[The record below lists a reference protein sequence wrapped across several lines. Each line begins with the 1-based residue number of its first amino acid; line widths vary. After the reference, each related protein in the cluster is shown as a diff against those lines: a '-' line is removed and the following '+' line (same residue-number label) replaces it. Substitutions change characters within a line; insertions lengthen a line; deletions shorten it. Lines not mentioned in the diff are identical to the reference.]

1 MFDANIIAQLVIS
14 GVIIGSIYALVS
26 GGLSMIYGVMDIINA
41 AHGEYMMAA
50 MYLSVI
56 LYSLFGTDPYLSLL
70 VTVPFTFGLGI
81 LTFYTLIR
89 PVVDEPPAYPMLITI
104 GVSIALQNLAL
115 YLFTADYRMISLPYV
130 SRTLKLGLVSI
141 TLGEFIALAGS
152 LSISFGFYW
161 LLMRTDLGR
170 RIRAAS
176 EDREGALLM
185 GINVR
190 RTQAIAFGLGTAL
203 LGVSGP
209 LLMPIYYVS
218 PTVGELFLL
227 RAFVIVVLGGM
238 GNFIGALV
246 GGMIIGICEVG
257 GTIFLPGSLS
267 PVLSFV
273 IFIGFLLFRPQGL
286 FGNKRS

>member
-1 MFDANIIAQLVIS
+1 
-14 GVIIGSIYALVS
+14 
-26 GGLSMIYGVMDIINA
+26 
-41 AHGEYMMAA
+41 
-50 MYLSVI
+50 
-56 LYSLFGTDPYLSLL
+56 
-70 VTVPFTFGLGI
+70 
-81 LTFYTLIR
+81 
-89 PVVDEPPAYPMLITI
+89 MLITI
-104 GVSIALQNLAL
+104 GVSIALQNLGL
-115 YLFTADYRMISLPYV
+115 YLFSADYRMISLPFV
-130 SRTLKLGLVSI
+130 SQTLKFGMVSI
-141 TLGEFIALAGS
+141 TVGEFIALAGS
-152 LSISFGFYW
+152 LSISFGFYG
-161 LLMRTDLGR
+161 LLMKTDLGR

-203 LGVSGP
+203 LGFAGP

-246 GGMIIGICEVG
+246 GGLIIGMCEVA

-273 IFIGFLLFRPQGL
+273 IFIGFLLFRPQGI
-286 FGNKRS
+286 FGNKR

>member
-1 MFDANIIAQLVIS
+1 
-14 GVIIGSIYALVS
+14 
-26 GGLSMIYGVMDIINA
+26 MDIINA

-56 LYSLFGTDPYLSLL
+56 LYSHFGTDPYLSLL

-104 GVSIALQNLAL
+104 GVSIALQNLGL
-115 YLFTADYRMISLPYV
+115 YLFSADYRMISLPFV
-130 SRTLKLGLVSI
+130 SQTLKFGMVSI
-141 TLGEFIALAGS
+141 TVGEFIALAGS
-152 LSISFGFYW
+152 LSISFGFYG
-161 LLMRTDLGR
+161 LLMKTDLGR

-203 LGVSGP
+203 LGFAGP

-246 GGMIIGICEVG
+246 GGLIIGMCEVA

-273 IFIGFLLFRPQGL
+273 IFIGFLLFRPQGI
-286 FGNKRS
+286 FGNKR

>member
-1 MFDANIIAQLVIS
+1 MFDANIITQLIVS
-14 GVIIGSIYALVS
+14 GVIMGSIYALVS

-50 MYLSVI
+50 MYVSV
-56 LYSLFGTDPYLSLL
+56 LAYSLIGLDPYLSLII
-70 VTVPFTFGLGI
+70 TVPFTFGLGV
-81 LTFYTLIR
+81 LTFYLLIR
-89 PVVDEPPAYPMLITI
+89 PVIDEPPAYPMLVTI
-104 GVSIALQNLAL
+104 GISILMQNLAL
-115 YLFTADYRMISLPYV
+115 FFFSADYRMVSLPYV
-130 SRTLKLGLVSI
+130 SQNLRFGLFTI
-141 TLGEFIALAGS
+141 TVGEFIALAGS
-152 LSISFGFYW
+152 LAISFGFYW
-161 LLMRTDLGR
+161 FLMKTDLGR

-176 EDREGALLM
+176 EDPEGALLM

-190 RTQAIAFGLGTAL
+190 RIQAVAFGLGTAL

-209 LLMPIYYVS
+209 LLVPIYYVT

-273 IFIGFLLFRPQGL
+273 IFIGFLLFRPQGI
-286 FGNKRS
+286 FGTKR

>member
-1 MFDANIIAQLVIS
+1 MFESSIVVQLIVS
-14 GVIIGSIYALVS
+14 GLIMGGIYALIS

-50 MYLSVI
+50 MYLCVIAFSV
-56 LYSLFGTDPYLSLL
+56 FGLDPYLSLL
-70 VTVPFTFGLGI
+70 ITVPFTFVLGI
-81 LTFYTLIR
+81 LTFYLLIR
-89 PVVDEPPAYPMLITI
+89 PVINEPPAYPMLVTI
-104 GVSIALQNLAL
+104 GVSILMQNLAL
-115 YLFTADYRMISLPYV
+115 YLFSADYRMVNLSYASYDL
-130 SRTLKLGLVSI
+130 RFGLFTI
-141 TLGEFIALAGS
+141 TVGEFIALAGS
-152 LSISFGFYW
+152 LIITFSFYGF
-161 LLMRTDLGR
+161 LMKTDLGR
-170 RIRAAS
+170 RIRAAA
-176 EDREGALLM
+176 EDPEGALLM
-185 GINVR
+185 GINVPR
-190 RTQAIAFGLGTAL
+190 IQAIAFGLGTAL

-209 LLMPIYYVS
+209 LVTPIFYVN

-273 IFIGFLLFRPQGL
+273 IFIGFLLFRPQGI
-286 FGNKRS
+286 FGTAR